1 MARNFTHKRIYG
13 VIAKTLEILPCKR
26 EELINSTLRALKLTK
41 EEFSDHSID
50 SLHSR
55 LRSRI
60 GAIINEMQDKELIA
74 EDADGYYTLT
84 ETRPSVIRL
93 ERCEN
98 EIVKAL
104 SEKSHTKK
112 MLRERL
118 TTIFGTYKTVTKRDD
133 EILYDY
139 IGRITRKMI
148 AAGNLILHNGF
159 YSLAPRVSA
168 RIKDV
173 NAILTL
179 KEEFLQRLHAK
190 GGEFFEN
197 YFMGLLNAYY
207 KKNGKQVICCSVTG
221 GGADGGIDVVIKTRD
236 ELGFIETIMV
246 QTKNR
251 HELSSETDV
260 RGFYGAVR
268 AGGGTRG
275 IFATSADF
283 HYSAADFLEGLDD
296 CIGINGDRIFK
307 MAIATEYG
315 IKKIS
320 GKLMVDEKII

>member
-1 MARNFTHKRIYG
+1 MARNFSHTRIYG
-13 VIAKTLEILPCKR
+13 IIAKTLEILPCKR
-26 EELINSTLRALKLTK
+26 ENLINTTLRALKLTK
-41 EEFSDHSID
+41 EEFSDRSID

-60 GAIINEMQDKELIA
+60 GAIINEMQDKQLIA
-74 EDADGYYTLT
+74 EDADGNYTLT

-104 SEKSHTKK
+104 SDKAHTKK
-112 MLRERL
+112 MLREKL
-118 TTIFGTYKTVTKRDD
+118 ASIFGTSKTVTTRDD

-139 IGRITRKMI
+139 IGRITRKML
-148 AAGNLILHNGF
+148 AAGNIILHNGF

-173 NAILTL
+173 NAILAL

-207 KKNGKQVICCSVTG
+207 KKNGKQIICCSVTG
-221 GGADGGIDVVIKTRD
+221 GGADGGIDGVIKTRD
-236 ELGFIETIMV
+236 ELGFIETTMV

-283 HYSAADFLEGLDD
+283 HYSAVDFLEGLDD
-296 CIGINGDRIFK
+296 CVGINGDQIFK
-307 MAIATEYG
+307 MAIALEYG
-315 IKKIS
+315 IKKIL
-320 GKLMVDEKII
+320 GNLTLDEKII